1 MVNGV
6 RLKVHAAVGTRKMA
20 SVGMIAGKARL
31 YDPFKVTFFRNG
43 SETIDSLNGT
53 EHVEVDTLMA
63 PMRTY
68 FTFGEIADMRVLLVP
83 SNTSRILTERRLYY
97 AGSSGRR
104 AGHVGRYARVASFWQ
119 RGSGLCRSHHC
130 RVARGARMERYI
142 ENLRISDAH
151 ADLTRS
157 GLEIL

>member
-20 SVGMIAGKARL
+20 SVRMIAGKAKL
-31 YDPFKVTFFRNG
+31 SDPFKVTFSRDG

-68 FTFGEIADMRVLLVP
+68 FTSGEIADMRVLLVP
-83 SNTSRILTERRLYY
+83 SNTSRILTAVIFINMPLP
-97 AGSSGRR
+97 S
-104 AGHVGRYARVASFWQ
+104 
-119 RGSGLCRSHHC
+119 
-130 RVARGARMERYI
+130 MM
-142 ENLRISDAH
+142 
-151 ADLTRS
+151 
-157 GLEIL
+157 